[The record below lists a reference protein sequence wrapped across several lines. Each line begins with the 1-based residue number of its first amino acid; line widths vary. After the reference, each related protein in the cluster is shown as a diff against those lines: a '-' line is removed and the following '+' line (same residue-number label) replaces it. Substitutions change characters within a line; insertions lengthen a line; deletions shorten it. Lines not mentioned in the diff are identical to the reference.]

1 MLFVS
6 LLVLMLSVLAFVIR
20 NVFDKRRREE
30 KIEDAVEHRKS
41 DEEMGGDEGDCK
53 DSGSL
58 VE

>member
-20 NVFDKRRREE
+20 NVFDKRRRE
-30 KIEDAVEHRKS
+30 DAVEHRKS
-41 DEEMGGDEGDCK
+41 DEEVGGDEGDCK